1 MDIARKTSTKYID
14 LPNHGFP
21 ATKQRKWLATVNEAY
36 SKIGLTQEVRFLASV
51 TQEFRF
57 LASVTAALAAYSAI
71 FFTYKNGKVF
81 LE

>member
-1 MDIARKTSTKYID
+1 MASQQQNKKRV
-14 LPNHGFP
+14 
-21 ATKQRKWLATVNEAY
+21 ATVNEAY

-51 TQEFRF
+51 TQEVRF